1 MRGSLPLFRFRGIQL
16 LVHWTF
22 LLLPAYVIYTGYSEG
37 QSLNGILED
46 IGMVLIVFVCVVLHE
61 FGHALT
67 AQHFGVGTRDIT
79 LLPIGGVASLER
91 MPEDPKQEFWI
102 TVAGPMVNLVIA
114 GLAFLVLAL
123 SGIGILMTDLFDDL
137 TSWNAVL
144 YFLFWTNIGLFLFN
158 LIPAFPMDG
167 GRILRSALSMRL
179 PRARAT
185 AIATTV
191 GRVLAVGFV
200 VYGLFSGSPSLAVI
214 GVFIF
219 MAAGSEA
226 RTVKQRAQ
234 LHTATVRQLMQA
246 GPVTMPSSA
255 GVQNAW
261 NAITMVDQRVLIIMD
276 QGIYQGIVLREDL
289 RTALAQGMGS
299 ITSLVQRMPGAAAD
313 GSAFALFQQMLT
325 DGVMA
330 MPVTDVGTIVGTIHR
345 LDLEKALGVKAA
357 PAA

>member
-22 LLLPAYVIYTGYSEG
+22 LLLPAYVIYTGTTDG
-37 QSLNGILED
+37 IGLAGILEE
-46 IGMVLIVFVCVVLHE
+46 IEKVLILFACVVLHE

-67 AQHFGVGTRDIT
+67 AQHFGIRTRDIT

-102 TVAGPMVNLVIA
+102 TVFGPAVNLIIA
-114 GLAFLVLAL
+114 ALAYLLITFGGYSLEIRDAFYNIGSVQGVL
-123 SGIGILMTDLFDDL
+123 
-137 TSWNAVL
+137 N
-144 YFLFWTNIGLFLFN
+144 FLFASNLGLLLFN
-158 LIPAFPMDG
+158 LIPAYPMDG
-167 GRILRSALSMRL
+167 GRILRSMLSMWL
-179 PRARAT
+179 DHNKAT
-185 AIATTV
+185 RIATTL
-191 GRVLAVGFV
+191 GRIAAVGFV
-200 VYGLFSGSPSLAVI
+200 IFGLLESAPLYSVI

-330 MPVTDVGTIVGTIHR
+330 VPVTDVGTIVGTIHR